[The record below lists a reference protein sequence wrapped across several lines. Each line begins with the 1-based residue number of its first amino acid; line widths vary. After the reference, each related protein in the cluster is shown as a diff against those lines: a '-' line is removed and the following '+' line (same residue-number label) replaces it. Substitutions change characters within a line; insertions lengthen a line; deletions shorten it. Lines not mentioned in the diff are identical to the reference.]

1 MEKVMKVNFKVH
13 GVSKGFANARTE
25 IDGETITASVP
36 CLEVELTTV
45 AERSGSLTL
54 RFVGSSMEQAAELFK
69 QDALLS
75 ADFVGEKD
83 YSAEKKA

>member
-1 MEKVMKVNFKVH
+1 MKVDFKVH

-36 CLEVELTTV
+36 CTEVELTTV

-54 RFVGSSMEQAAELFK
+54 RFVGSAMGQAEELFK
-69 QDALLS
+69 KDALVS
-75 ADFVGEKD
+75 AEFTGAKES
-83 YSAEKKA
+83 YPAEKKA